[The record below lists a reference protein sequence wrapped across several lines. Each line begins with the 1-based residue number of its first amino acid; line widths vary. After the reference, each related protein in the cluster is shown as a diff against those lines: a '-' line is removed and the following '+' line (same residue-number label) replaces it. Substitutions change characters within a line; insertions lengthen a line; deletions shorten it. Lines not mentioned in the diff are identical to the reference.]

1 MLSDLLMDNFD
12 VCQAE
17 NGLLA
22 SQILDTLE
30 VDIIISDI
38 MMPEKDGITFCR
50 EVKQNVDNCHIPF
63 IMMTA
68 KGGLDARIDGIDSGA
83 DAYLEK
89 PISFKLLKLTIQ
101 NLLKQQNR
109 VREYYAKNIF
119 VDGSE
124 VIGNQRDNEFIKK
137 FIDVVDKFIGKND
150 VDINYIAMELSMSRS
165 KLYAKV
171 KSLTNKTIVDFIRTY
186 RLRKAAKLMI
196 EDGLNVIEAMDV
208 VGIESAS
215 YFSHAFKKEFGET
228 PSGFVA
234 RMKGNQ
240 PPSTN

>member
-1 MLSDLLMDNFD
+1 
-12 VCQAE
+12 
-17 NGLLA
+17 
-22 SQILDTLE
+22 
-30 VDIIISDI
+30 
-38 MMPEKDGITFCR
+38 
-50 EVKQNVDNCHIPF
+50 
-63 IMMTA
+63 
-68 KGGLDARIDGIDSGA
+68 
-83 DAYLEK
+83 
-89 PISFKLLKLTIQ
+89 
-101 NLLKQQNR
+101 

-137 FIDVVDKFIGKND
+137 FINVVDKFIGKND

-171 KSLTNKTIVDFIRTY
+171 KGLTNKTIVDFIRTY

-234 RMKGNQ
+234 RMKWNQ
-240 PPSTN
+240 TQSTE

>member
-1 MLSDLLMDNFD
+1 
-12 VCQAE
+12 
-17 NGLLA
+17 
-22 SQILDTLE
+22 
-30 VDIIISDI
+30 
-38 MMPEKDGITFCR
+38 
-50 EVKQNVDNCHIPF
+50 
-63 IMMTA
+63 
-68 KGGLDARIDGIDSGA
+68 
-83 DAYLEK
+83 
-89 PISFKLLKLTIQ
+89 
-101 NLLKQQNR
+101 

-137 FIDVVDKFIGKND
+137 FINVVDKFIGKND

-171 KSLTNKTIVDFIRTY
+171 KGLTNKTIVDFIRTY

-240 PPSTN
+240 PQSL